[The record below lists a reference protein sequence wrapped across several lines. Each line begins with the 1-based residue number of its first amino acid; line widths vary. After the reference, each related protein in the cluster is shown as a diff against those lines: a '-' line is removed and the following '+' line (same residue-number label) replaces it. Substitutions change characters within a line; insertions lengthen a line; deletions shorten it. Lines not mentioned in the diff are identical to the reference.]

1 VIDDSEKVYLARV
14 EPLLAGEMIVV
25 FPDKAVRVTSALV
38 GALVRT
44 GDVEVLADGR
54 AYFTVRGA
62 VNVRKIGEPYEGP
75 TVWEYPAE

>member
-1 VIDDSEKVYLARV
+1 MTDDSEKMYLARV
-14 EPLLAGEMIVV
+14 EPLRAGEMIVV

-75 TVWEYPAE
+75 TVWEYPEQ